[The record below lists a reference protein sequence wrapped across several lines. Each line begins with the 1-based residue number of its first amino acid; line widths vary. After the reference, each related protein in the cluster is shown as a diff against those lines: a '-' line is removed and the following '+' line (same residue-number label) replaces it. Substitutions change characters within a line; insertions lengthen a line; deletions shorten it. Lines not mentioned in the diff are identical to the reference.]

1 MKVTQLTLFDDEVLS
16 PTVRT
21 TGKCSSNIIFHDYES
36 YVSKFKDGP
45 KTTDDT
51 YTPRDVYEAVV
62 DYVKTIYPLDGKCI
76 LRPFYPGGD
85 YEHAEYPENGVVID
99 NPPFSIFTKICKFY
113 AMRRIPFF
121 LFGPGLTILSCA
133 KYCTAVFINKAITF
147 ENGACV
153 KCNFSTNL
161 LGDTVATTA
170 VKLDKAIAA
179 CASQN
184 TKRRLPKYKYP
195 QEVLSASDFQIMSKG
210 DEDFRVSRKEC
221 EIIQNLDFHKNGLFA
236 DHLLVSKSAAARA
249 AVARAAVA
257 KLKIVKLSEREKKIV
272 DTLRYQQE
280 STDANVCTT
289 ITATGHGIEPVNLR
303 IDSKQNEDMNV

>member
-1 MKVTQLTLFDDEVLS
+1 
-16 PTVRT
+16 
-21 TGKCSSNIIFHDYES
+21 
-36 YVSKFKDGP
+36 
-45 KTTDDT
+45 
-51 YTPRDVYEAVV
+51 
-62 DYVKTIYPLDGKCI
+62 
-76 LRPFYPGGD
+76 
-85 YEHAEYPENGVVID
+85 
-99 NPPFSIFTKICKFY
+99 
-113 AMRRIPFF
+113 MRRIPFF

-133 KYCTAVFINKAITF
+133 KYCTAVFINQAITF

-221 EIIQNLDFHKNGLFA
+221 EIIQNLDFHKNGLFG

-272 DTLRYQQE
+272 ATLRYQQE

-303 IDSKQNEDMNV
+303 IDSLRDVD